1 MTAITESPRICV
13 EAEYSLLVSARRHR
27 PEPLDPPM
35 VPFLLVG
42 TGVWAVAGLILLG
55 TGAPTPWRWTCL
67 AGVLLGLVM
76 LPPMVIRDRRRRR
89 QASGGSTSTSLS
101 S

>member
-1 MTAITESPRICV
+1 M

-27 PEPLDPPM
+27 TEPLDPPM
-35 VPFLLVG
+35 VPFVLAG

-55 TGAPTPWRWTCL
+55 TGAPGEWRWTCL

-76 LPPMVIRDRRRRR
+76 LPPMTIRDRRRRR
-89 QASGGSTSTSLS
+89 QSASGGSTSTSLS